1 MKKESYGLGLND
13 KTLKFL
19 VKCIDIAQKSQT
31 ISPDKEDMDLIS
43 TMAKKYDELID
54 KQYDEYSEYNLRG

>member
-1 MKKESYGLGLND
+1 MKESYGLALNE

-19 VKCIDIAQKSQT
+19 VKCIDIAQKTES
-31 ISPDKEDMDLIS
+31 ISPDKEEMDLIRRLG
-43 TMAKKYDELID
+43 KKYDELSD

>member
-19 VKCIDIAQKSQT
+19 VKCIDIAQKSQS
-31 ISPDKEDMDLIS
+31 ISPDKEEMDLIRRLG
-43 TMAKKYDELID
+43 KKYDELSD
-54 KQYDEYSEYNLRG
+54 KQYDEYSEYHLRG

>member
-1 MKKESYGLGLND
+1 MKESYGLSLNE

-19 VKCIDIAQKSQT
+19 VKCIDIAQKTES
-31 ISPDKEDMDLIS
+31 ISPDKEEMDLIRRLG
-43 TMAKKYDELID
+43 KKYDELSD

>member
-19 VKCIDIAQKSQT
+19 VKCIDIAQKTES
-31 ISPDKEDMDLIS
+31 ISPDKEETDIIRRLG
-43 TMAKKYDELID
+43 KKYDQLEDEQYSDYEL
-54 KQYDEYSEYNLRG
+54 RM

>member
-1 MKKESYGLGLND
+1 MKESYGLSLNE

-19 VKCIDIAQKSQT
+19 VKCIDIAQKSLS
-31 ISPDKEDMDLIS
+31 ISPDKEEMDLIRRLG
-43 TMAKKYDELID
+43 KKYDELSD

>member
-19 VKCIDIAQKSQT
+19 VKCIDIAQKSQS
-31 ISPDKEDMDLIS
+31 ISPDKEEMDLIRRIG
-43 TMAKKYDELID
+43 KKADELLD
-54 KQYDEYSEYNLRG
+54 KEYDEYSDYEFRG